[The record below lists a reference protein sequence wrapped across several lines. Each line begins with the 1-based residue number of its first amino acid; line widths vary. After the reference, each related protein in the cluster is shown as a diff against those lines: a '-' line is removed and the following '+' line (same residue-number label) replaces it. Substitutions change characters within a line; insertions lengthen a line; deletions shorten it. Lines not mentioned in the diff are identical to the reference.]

1 MVGSTGPRVLAATL
15 PHVDAW
21 NTWFDWYGNTPEGFA
36 ARCREIDDI
45 ASSVGRDP
53 AEIERSACMLVRL
66 DPSSDE
72 RPSDPAVPA
81 VTGSPD
87 DIAGAIRAMGEA
99 GADEII
105 LVLDPITERSIA
117 SMRPTLAAL

>member
-1 MVGSTGPRVLAATL
+1 
-15 PHVDAW
+15 
-21 NTWFDWYGNTPEGFA
+21 
-36 ARCREIDDI
+36 
-45 ASSVGRDP
+45 
-53 AEIERSACMLVRL
+53 
-66 DPSSDE
+66 
-72 RPSDPAVPA
+72 

-117 SMRPTLAAL
+117 SMRPVLAAL

>member
-1 MVGSTGPRVLAATL
+1 MKELDPAEKSALLSQVE
-15 PHVDAW
+15 
-21 NTWFDWYGNTPEGFA
+21 FFEG
-36 ARCREIDDI
+36 CTQREIDDI

-117 SMRPTLAAL
+117 SMRPVLAAL